1 MIKVIAILTII
12 CMLLGAAVGAGIYFY
27 KDSDSSSD
35 SSSNDS
41 SNNSNVDNSLDSSS
55 SSTGDSSSD
64 MGSGVAGE
72 SSSGVHGLDDSGGT
86 TSSRGGLTGPP
97 PPPAPGEYTEL
108 ASSAKPVCDPALC
121 AGDKVLKGTNKK
133 GTTIDEC
140 CRDKAC
146 EVDWD
151 PDAGGDPEQCRAD
164 GMIFDEDIPNPDGKT
179 NAECCK
185 EDTTSYSK
193 WCVQEVAYKADGTTE
208 KTKSPNP
215 DSGSA
220 RDLMPSGGDGRGK
233 TDRIVSKIAGG
244 TRLFE
249 FGSNKAIALR
259 DCKKKCDSISECHG
273 FWLQNNGRCFPR
285 KALNA
290 NELTTGYEKNMV
302 HEENIPDAGGE
313 FYIKSTFVPSNLR
326 KQTING
332 EIKVAGID
340 EEFCPLNYISIY
352 GSEKWGAGYTN
363 KHVMPNKVEGSFKA
377 SNGSTCF
384 GPGGTKD
391 GVQLSS
397 YVNSNVPI
405 FNSCSKLCNKYD
417 DCGGFW
423 VDYTTDDRYARC
435 HEETTGH
442 RKERCEDGEIMED
455 GHGGH
460 RLHARNR
467 GWKWFSKPNGVDA
480 MRNKIGRCC
489 LKGDIDDPSGSYMS
503 QPAQLS
509 GAYFVR
515 VRDGV
520 MGDRPWRKSINS
532 PK

>member
-1 MIKVIAILTII
+1 MIKVIAILTVI
-12 CMLLGAAVGAGIYFY
+12 CIVLGVALGVGVYFL

-35 SSSNDS
+35 NS
-41 SNNSNVDNSLDSSS
+41 SNNSNVDSSLDSSS
-55 SSTGDSSSD
+55 SSTGGSSSD
-64 MGSGVAGE
+64 MGGGVAGE

-352 GSEKWGAGYTN
+352 GSEKWGGGYTN
-363 KHVMPNKVEGSFKA
+363 KHVMPNKVEGSFKDSTGA
-377 SNGSTCF
+377 TCF
-384 GPGGTKD
+384 GPGGTKNE
-391 GVQLSS
+391 VQLSS
-397 YVNSNVPI
+397 FTDSNVDI
-405 FNSCSKLCNKYD
+405 LNSCSKLCNKYD